1 MGTRDP
7 RVDAYIA
14 KAAPFARPILTHLR
28 DVIHEFC
35 PDVLETMKWNSP
47 AFEYKGPLCGFAAFK
62 AHCAFGFWKHAL
74 VVGDNERSAEAMG
87 SFGRI
92 TSLADLPS
100 TAALGRYLRRA
111 ARLND
116 EGVKAPREKSR
127 PREPIP
133 MHPDFLRALASNR
146 RAAATFEGFSPSHMP
161 DVRCRDKK
169 NHSEGRGVFCRGTE
183 KPRKNHGRTKGKPR
197 ENQGKTTPTGVAFFV
212 AARKIRKIRKI
223 RKSRKS
229 RRTQSGRGEG
239 TPGIASTRSGGR
251 WR

>member
-146 RAAATFEGFSPSHMP
+146 RAAATFEGFSPSHK
-161 DVRCRDKK
+161 REYLEWIAEAKRD
-169 NHSEGRGVFCRGTE
+169 ETRARRVAQAVAWLAE
-183 KPRKNHGRTKGKPR
+183 GKPR
-197 ENQGKTTPTGVAFFV
+197 NWKYMK
-212 AARKIRKIRKI
+212 R
-223 RKSRKS
+223 
-229 RRTQSGRGEG
+229 
-239 TPGIASTRSGGR
+239 
-251 WR
+251 